1 MPEEKQDNNHN
12 KEDDEKKNIKKIDLK
27 KYISF
32 AENSP
37 IGAKKLEDVQPEE
50 INNLNVSQEDKDE
63 LIDLLQNEYKQDL
76 NSLNFQ
82 GAFSSITDE
91 DIDNASQKI
100 SEFISSSF
108 DDGTMRTMS
117 KLMSNIT
124 DLLKKNKDNF
134 DQEDPMKFLG
144 EISHKVADVMEQEN
158 NNNISSFNFPSLND
172 LNEYSQWNPD
182 IYHKLNIDIDH
193 NLKITIDPE
202 NNVHM
207 TKMIDSLKHAF
218 NKDDPKDD
226 EQIKEDEDKEF
237 DKEED
242 ESDDEY
248 DDQNPLQVSI

>member
-63 LIDLLQNEYKQDL
+63 LIDLLQNEYKQDV
-76 NSLNFQ
+76 SSFDFKE
-82 GAFSSITDE
+82 AFSSITDE

-144 EISHKVADVMEQEN
+144 EISHKVADVMEEEN
-158 NNNISSFNFPSLND
+158 NSNISSFNFPSLND
-172 LNEYSQWNPD
+172 LNEYSQWNHN
-182 IYHKLNIDIDH
+182 IEHKL
-193 NLKITIDPE
+193 KIALDPK

-207 TKMIDSLKHAF
+207 KEVIDSMKQAF
-218 NKDDPKDD
+218 NKNDPKND
-226 EQIKEDEDKEF
+226 EQMEDEDQEF
-237 DKEED
+237 EKKED
-242 ESDDEY
+242 ESDEEY
-248 DDQNPLQVSI
+248 DDENPLQVSI